1 MGSRYPHSSGER
13 SELADRVVRVNRVAK
28 VVKGG
33 RKFSFSALIVVGD
46 MNGRVGSGIG
56 KAREV
61 TEAIRKGME
70 VAKRNMITV
79 PMVGT
84 TIPHEV
90 LLKLGAARI
99 MLKPAAP
106 GTGVI
111 SGGAMRAVIETAG
124 IKDILTKSHGTNNP
138 INTVR
143 ATLAALQSLRTA
155 QQIAE
160 LRGKDVE
167 QMVGKKLAAA
177 YAPTATAPN
186 AEADGGGKRRARAGR
201 TSTESN
207 PHEKSDRREA
217 RDPRDGRIARLP
229 PHAADA
235 RAAGQPG
242 RARHAEGGQVP
253 GRGRRR
259 ALRAAEAQPLQDLAL
274 TLHQETPKRQLSD
287 AAARPQAF
295 AGRPPPGGPDRPWH
309 RFRTRQD
316 VRPRPEGTERA
327 QRRLPPR
334 LRGRPDA
341 AVPAPP
347 EAARF
352 QEPLQEGLRGGQRLQ
367 AQPLH
372 RRIEGRRRGAARS
385 WPHPRGRG
393 AQDFGRR

>member
-46 MNGRVGSGIG
+46 MNGRVGAGIG

-90 LLKLGAARI
+90 RLKLGAAKI

-143 ATLAALQSLRTA
+143 ATLAALQQLRTV
-155 QQIAE
+155 QQIAD
-160 LRGKDVE
+160 LRGKEVE
-167 QMVGKKLAAA
+167 QIV
-177 YAPTATAPN
+177 
-186 AEADGGGKRRARAGR
+186 
-201 TSTESN
+201 
-207 PHEKSDRREA
+207 
-217 RDPRDGRIARLP
+217 
-229 PHAADA
+229 
-235 RAAGQPG
+235 
-242 RARHAEGGQVP
+242 
-253 GRGRRR
+253 GRRLANVYR
-259 ALRAAEAQPLQDLAL
+259 KAESKGDATGSNGAAE
-274 TLHQETPKRQLSD
+274 TVNGETK
-287 AAARPQAF
+287 
-295 AGRPPPGGPDRPWH
+295 
-309 RFRTRQD
+309 
-316 VRPRPEGTERA
+316 
-327 QRRLPPR
+327 
-334 LRGRPDA
+334 
-341 AVPAPP
+341 
-347 EAARF
+347 
-352 QEPLQEGLRGGQRLQ
+352 
-367 AQPLH
+367 
-372 RRIEGRRRGAARS
+372 
-385 WPHPRGRG
+385 
-393 AQDFGRR
+393 